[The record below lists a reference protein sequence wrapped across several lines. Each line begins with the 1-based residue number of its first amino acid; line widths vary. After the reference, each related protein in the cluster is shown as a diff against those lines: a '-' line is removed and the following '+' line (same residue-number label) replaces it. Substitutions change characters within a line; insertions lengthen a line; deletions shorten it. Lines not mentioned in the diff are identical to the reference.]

1 MEYYVFVLKK
11 ITFNNAKCYLCI
23 ENNMRTIFS
32 LIVKDMFIEYMR
44 YYDLWV
50 LYYGVKFKWVEKG
63 SKKGKNKN
71 LPFLLL

>member
-1 MEYYVFVLKK
+1 
-11 ITFNNAKCYLCI
+11 
-23 ENNMRTIFS
+23 MRTIFS
-32 LIVKDMFIEYMR
+32 LILKDMFIEYMR

-71 LPFLLL
+71 LPFLLLYIIC